1 MTSFLRNCHVFTV
14 PIVVFSAL
22 FLASCVS
29 RESFPGASALPRCE
43 VWVRYLPETE
53 RDAQFRLGVRPVPMD
68 NGWTE
73 LRMKRDIERI
83 KASSIDVV
91 MVEATPMQLSDEW
104 FLSRFGRFQEIAEV
118 AGVGV
123 VVSLVQAEGENVPLE
138 RGNLIQYAE
147 RVEALG
153 KRGYLSVNGRPALL
167 VDASFNVADPEDAA
181 SEQVSLLRFG
191 KELPERRD
199 TPLTDMLPL
208 PSKYRWIYAGI
219 VVSHSK
225 SSSYDTWTIPR
236 RQGASLKRQLKAIND
251 GSCEIVL
258 LDSWNDYARGSFIEP
273 NSMDGMSM
281 MKCLMRGAEAIAR

>member
-1 MTSFLRNCHVFTV
+1 MTSFIRNCHVY
-14 PIVVFSAL
+14 IVLIVLLSVL

-29 RESFPGASALPRCE
+29 RESFFESSALPRCK

-104 FLSRFGRFQEIAEV
+104 FLSRFGRFQEIADG
-118 AGVGV
+118 AGVRV

-153 KRGYLSVNGRPALL
+153 KRGYLSINGRPALL
-167 VDASFNVADPEDAA
+167 VDASFNVADPADVT
-181 SEQVSLLRFG
+181 SEQVALLRFG
-191 KELPERRD
+191 KELPERGEA
-199 TPLTDMLPL
+199 PLADVLPL

-219 VVSHSK
+219 IVSYSN
-225 SSSYDTWTIPR
+225 SSSYNTWAIPR

-251 GSCEIVL
+251 ANCEIVL

-281 MKCLMRGAEAIAR
+281 MKCLMRGAEPIAR